1 MLENL
6 LGWTCRTCGRV
17 LVQRDRA
24 GVPEG
29 PMRCPA
35 APDGHLK
42 GYDNARPVPE
52 YFRSSGKIKSQTIR
66 TRVEG

>member
-1 MLENL
+1 MVQNEM
-6 LGWTCRTCGRV
+6 GWMCRTCGAV

-24 GVPEG
+24 GKPAG
-29 PMRCPA
+29 PMRCPNA
-35 APDGHLK
+35 QDGHLK